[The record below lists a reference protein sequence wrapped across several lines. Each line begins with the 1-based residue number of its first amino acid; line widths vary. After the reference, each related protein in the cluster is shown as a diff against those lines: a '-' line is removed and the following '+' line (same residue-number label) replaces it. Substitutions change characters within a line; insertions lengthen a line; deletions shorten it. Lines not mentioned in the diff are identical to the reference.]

1 MKWLNTTMAVLGAAE
16 GILVRY
22 CIASGAILIFAR
34 SARAGASC
42 QMVPNMLAALDVVR
56 KLMTMIQLSWS
67 LLRKKMPGESDSLP
81 LLGGDGK
88 RPHEYGRFFAA
99 MLQI

>member
-1 MKWLNTTMAVLGAAE
+1 MAVPGAAE
-16 GILVRY
+16 EILVRY
-22 CIASGAILIFAR
+22 CIASGATLIFAR

-67 LLRKKMPGESDSLP
+67 LLRKKMPGESDS
-81 LLGGDGK
+81 
-88 RPHEYGRFFAA
+88 RFHQFADF
-99 MLQI
+99 LHSFGQIHHIVL

>member
-1 MKWLNTTMAVLGAAE
+1 MAVPGAAE
-16 GILVRY
+16 EILVRY

-81 LLGGDGK
+81 LFGGM
-88 RPHEYGRFFAA
+88 ENGRMSTAVFATIFA
-99 MLQI
+99 SVWAKMVL